1 MHPLHLAAWAVRIVT
16 PVHSQIV
23 LQCQRLTN
31 ISVGVQYT
39 KTETKEINAYLE
51 VDNLIATDVQFAVI
65 AAPKNREELY
75 WISVERSSIKMSIFL
90 RSYKRLFVQN
100 YLYICGYMCTP
111 TIIALIFHEYKK
123 ICTCHDFNVVTI

>member
-51 VDNLIATDVQFAVI
+51 VDNLIATDVQFVEI
-65 AAPKNREELY
+65 AISNKRDDIY
-75 WISVERSSIKMSIFL
+75 WISCSFL
-90 RSYKRLFVQN
+90 ADSYTHC
-100 YLYICGYMCTP
+100 IG
-111 TIIALIFHEYKK
+111 IS
-123 ICTCHDFNVVTI
+123 